1 MRWKKFFLFVFILVS
16 VGGDALSKVPPKTVQ
31 IPYEAIGV
39 RTLHYFDES
48 RSRPVVIELW
58 YPTEGIGLFD
68 APEDP
73 LWIHPKEMRNAAFRS
88 GKFPL
93 PLIVMSHGHRGDRR
107 DRSWLADTLVRHGY
121 AVASV
126 EHFGD
131 TRHDYKPLVSLRFW
145 ERPRDISFALD
156 QLLNDPFLEGKID
169 SQQIGFVGYS
179 LGGMTGLSLAGAI
192 AENAKEAILKEAKKI
207 EKFQAYWLDQV
218 DFKEGEK
225 SYKEPRIRAFLLLCP
240 AIFIYPPDSLK
251 KITAPIGLVAA
262 INDEVLPHRDHAY
275 QIIKHLVPTK
285 LKIMRKEISHYSFLN
300 PISEKGKKL
309 LKKTP
314 YKEPLQVDRSSLH
327 KEIGAF
333 AISFFEETLNAN

>member
-1 MRWKKFFLFVFILVS
+1 MRWKNLFFFIFVFAF
-16 VGGDALSKVPPKTVQ
+16 VGGQTLSKVPPQTIRV
-31 IPYEAIGV
+31 PYEAIGV
-39 RTLHYFDES
+39 RTLRYLDEN
-48 RSRPVVIELW
+48 RSRPVVVELW
-58 YPTEGIGLFD
+58 YPTEGVGLFD
-68 APEDP
+68 APDDP
-73 LWIHPKEMRNAAFRS
+73 LWIHPKEVRNAALS
-88 GKFPL
+88 SQKTSL
-93 PLIVMSHGHRGDRR
+93 PLILMSHGHRGDRR

-121 AVASV
+121 VVASV
-126 EHFGD
+126 EHFGN
-131 TRHDYKPLVSLRFW
+131 TRADYKPLVSLRCW

-169 SQQIGFVGYS
+169 PHRIGFVGYS

-192 AENAKEAILKEAKKI
+192 AKNVKEAILKEGGKI
-207 EKFQAYWLDQV
+207 EKLQVHWLDQI

-262 INDEVLPHRDHAY
+262 INDEVLPHKEHAY

-314 YKEPLQVDRSSLH
+314 YKEPLEIDRSSLH
-327 KEIGAF
+327 KEIGDF
-333 AISFFEETLNAN
+333 AISFFEETLRDL